1 MKQTKIYTYLNK
13 YLFKHTIPLDS
24 MNKWFEILLGLIL
37 VLGTI
42 LIGWYSHTG
51 SWTFLGLSWDFG
63 SAAWLTL
70 KGAVIWGVFFLGLL
84 FLLLGISDL
93 KN

>member
-1 MKQTKIYTYLNK
+1 
-13 YLFKHTIPLDS
+13 
-24 MNKWFEILLGLIL
+24 MNKWAEILIGLIL
-37 VLGTI
+37 VIGMI
-42 LIGWYSHTG
+42 LIAWYSHVQ

-63 SAAWLTL
+63 SAAWVTI